1 MRLWIIAASLNGF
14 VAVAMGAFAAHGL
27 RARLAPQAL
36 DWIETAARYEAVHAL
51 ALIGVAILSDRS
63 VTAAGRTPTTPS
75 TALRIAGWGFLAG
88 TVLFSG
94 SLYLMGLTG
103 WRALGIVTPVG
114 GLSFLI
120 GWAALLTYGLG
131 SRFGSQGE

>member
-1 MRLWIIAASLNGF
+1 MRRWIIAASINGF

-27 RARLAPQAL
+27 QARLTPQAL
-36 DWIETAARYEAVHAL
+36 NWIETAAHYEAIHAL
-51 ALIGVAILSDRS
+51 ALLGVATLSDRS
-63 VTAAGRTPTTPS
+63 AGV
-75 TALRIAGWGFLAG
+75 ALRIAGWGFLAG

-103 WRALGIVTPVG
+103 WRGLAVVTPFG

-120 GWAALLTYGLG
+120 GWAGLLAYGLG